1 MTKIRKQF
9 LGNLPGTDDGD
20 MLACVGAN
28 GNPDSRDYAF
38 GFLNAAELLL
48 EQQHIKKPH
57 RAKYPADHMVY
68 PICFNIRH
76 GIEISI
82 KYFLDELEKLY
93 AYRKL
98 TFEVTSKNAH
108 NIEVIWKDY
117 SQLAIQFDVRLGVMA
132 QQLTKYIQP
141 WAEIDATG
149 QTFRY
154 AFSNSA
160 QKHLTEYSTIDLF
173 KVRLNLESLKT
184 HLEDNFSLLSELSV
198 EFDCNTYTKNLSR
211 WDLYK
216 LAKELPLHI
225 EWGERLKDVKARWI
239 NERSLSSNDFNRACD
254 LIKNHWEFAIDIGLE
269 VPLIGG
275 VTAEDIVWSVEKSM
289 CYHNALSV
297 KGLNDRS
304 ALNVLVNVN
313 SDEFINSFAEYEKRK
328 MIWLSGQEYHSIL
341 ERLSPELVAAVSSI
355 YYNNKNSSYCED
367 YRWYYENEFK
377 NLSTKDL
384 NSLMQE
390 FMHVI
395 KKIRFIDGVVDGL
408 SLLGQYSIIE
418 KIMSIKDIHAHFDKA
433 TVLECK
439 SKTETY
445 NDWFVSLP
453 TFTKVDKFIS
463 DLNVE

>member
-1 MTKIRKQF
+1 MTEIRKQF
-9 LGNLPGTDDGD
+9 LGNLPRTDDSD

-93 AYRKL
+93 AQRKL

-154 AFSNSA
+154 ASSNNA
-160 QKHLTEYSTIDLF
+160 QKHLTEYSIIDLF

-184 HLEDNFSLLSELSV
+184 HLEDNFSLLSELGV

-216 LAKELPLHI
+216 LAKELPLYI
-225 EWGERLKDVKARWI
+225 GWGERLKDVKARWV
-239 NERSLSSNDFNRACD
+239 NERGLSSNDFNRACD
-254 LIKNHWEFAIDIGLE
+254 LIKSHWEFAIDIGLE
-269 VPLIGG
+269 VPLTGG
-275 VTAEDIVWSVEKSM
+275 VTAEDIVWSIEKSM
-289 CYHNALSV
+289 HYHNAL
-297 KGLNDRS
+297 
-304 ALNVLVNVN
+304 NVPVTEN
-313 SDEFINSFAEYEKRK
+313 SDDLINSFVEYKKRK

-341 ERLSPELVAAVSSI
+341 ERLSPELVATVSSL
-355 YYNNKNSSYCED
+355 YYNNKRSSYCED
-367 YRWYYENEFK
+367 YRWYYEYEVK
-377 NLSTKDL
+377 NLSINDS
-384 NSLMQE
+384 NSLRQE
-390 FMHVI
+390 FMRI
-395 KKIRFIDGVVDGL
+395 LEKKTFISGVVDGL
-408 SLLGQYSIIE
+408 SLLGQHSIIE
-418 KIMSIKDIHAHFDKA
+418 KLILIEDIHAHFDEA
-433 TVLECK
+433 TILECK
-439 SKTETY
+439 SKTERC

-453 TFTKVDKFIS
+453 SITKVDKFLS
-463 DLNVE
+463 DLNLE